1 MDIFFISV
9 VCFLSG
15 VVFFVVEIV
24 NKQDFD
30 KLLAAILL
38 ICIGAYNSI
47 TNSQIF
53 DEISSDDYIY
63 MKKHKS
69 ICLKYEDCKKYYYEI
84 FDNDGVVRRYEFKNL
99 VQILDETPEVKEEIE
114 KMKELLRK

>member
-1 MDIFFISV
+1 MDMFFISV

-24 NKQDFD
+24 NKQDFG
-30 KLLAAILL
+30 KLLAVILL

-53 DEISSDDYIY
+53 DEISTDNYIY
-63 MKKHKS
+63 MKEQKQ
-69 ICLKYEDCKKYYYEI
+69 ICLKYEDCKNYYSQI
-84 FDNDGVVRRYEFKNL
+84 FQDDMVTNYEFREL
-99 VQILDETPEVKEEIE
+99 VNILENKPETIE
-114 KMKELLRK
+114 RIQKMKEELRKK